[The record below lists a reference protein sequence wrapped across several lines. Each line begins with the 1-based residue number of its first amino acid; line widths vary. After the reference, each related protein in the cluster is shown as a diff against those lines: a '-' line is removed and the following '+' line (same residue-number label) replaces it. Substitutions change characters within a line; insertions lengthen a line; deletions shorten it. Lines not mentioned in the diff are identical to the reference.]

1 MNTVKKTSP
10 QEEVPDYQEKWKRA
24 LAELENTRKRGEQ
37 DRESFAKYALE
48 NFLGDL
54 LPIVD
59 NFDRASNHIPEEQ
72 KNSAWVSGIQF
83 IQKNLLDVLEQ
94 QGVQEIEVRPGDRF
108 DPHLHEAIATEDQE
122 KVPEE
127 QIIAVKNKGY
137 RLHDRIL
144 RPAQVVVSR
153 QSPKHHS

>member
-1 MNTVKKTSP
+1 MSAVKKTSP
-10 QEEVPDYQEKWKRA
+10 QEEVPDYQEKWQRA

-48 NFLGDL
+48 SFLLDL

-59 NFDRASNHIPEEQ
+59 NFDRATSHIPEEQ
-72 KNSAWVSGIQF
+72 KNSAWVTGIQF

-94 QGVQEIEVRPGDRF
+94 QGVQEIETHPGDGF
-108 DPHLHEAIATEDQE
+108 DPHLHEAIATEDRE
-122 KVPEE
+122 KVSEE
-127 QIIAVKNKGY
+127 QVMAVKNKGY
-137 RLHDRIL
+137 RLHDRVL
-144 RPAQVVVSR
+144 RPAQVIVSR